1 MGQWATGKS
10 GPSSKKLLQ
19 LLSKITNNTWG
30 PGPRRRK
37 TCVMRK
43 LFDRKEQKPPSD
55 PSGTGAFLS
64 RLADAPTTAILQYPA
79 DDVDEHQLERDL
91 CRESLIVN
99 GSPVTAHQD
108 LVDLAVLRRQ
118 VSDNVFVARTVG
130 ATTPEWRR
138 AAIERMLQACDRTVA
153 GGDTYTEVLGLL
165 AEHATKFVATPS
177 GSSAPAA
184 TSISTRTTYYGD
196 SDDASASA
204 GCKIDLAVVSTNCF
218 DVVRLPLTGPQVAP
232 VARVRTKITHR
243 MVLTTRPPP
252 SVATMSTYD
261 ANVVLTSDCVVRG
274 GGEREL
280 AMKVVL
286 NAAGAGHRRTSSGSV
301 LPVAGGSGGS
311 GGADATVLLA
321 GQVWKLAHNRLR
333 GTTVWKLRWI
343 AITPGRLLY
352 YRHKGDV
359 KPKEVL
365 DLREREIVI
374 HAEAPSPGAGAESGG
389 GSSKSPK
396 KAYRREKPFRFSCMD
411 GRTSADSK
419 CHFAAL
425 THEGRELWV
434 RCLRSAVNAKHMNRG
449 VLGRMSSASGTGAH
463 AVAPGARLG
472 GSDTNVSSPRF
483 GIWPGAIAGSTP
495 RSRRSTTPP
504 RSDGA
509 AGAAGDG
516 SAGAGHPASGGSP
529 GRIGG
534 RRNIVSMRISR
545 GTKATL
551 AAVGGKLRRAVQR
564 SSSKKERIA
573 QGEGDAAH
581 EFETTPGSPMD
592 AAAAA
597 MESPSQSTTP
607 APTEDDEDASP
618 RGASSSPRPR
628 PGSGAGGRGVGA
640 PAAAGAEGTK
650 GCVARQPVARRRVN
664 VVVKPA
670 SAGGAGV
677 SQPAF
682 MRMEAPAAPPVTL
695 PPSVAATYVASKGA
709 APATAA
715 AAGARG
721 AGGDRGPPAP
731 ACNGDSDEEQ
741 AAPAAAAPLMGAA
754 RGEGRRR
761 GQSVRSQD

>member
-1 MGQWATGKS
+1 
-10 GPSSKKLLQ
+10 
-19 LLSKITNNTWG
+19 
-30 PGPRRRK
+30 
-37 TCVMRK
+37 MRK

-64 RLADAPTTAILQYPA
+64 RLAAAPTTTTLQYPA

-130 ATTPEWRR
+130 VTTADWRR

-184 TSISTRTTYYGD
+184 TSISTRTTYHGD
-196 SDDASASA
+196 GDDASLSA
-204 GCKIDLAVVSTNCF
+204 GCEIDLAVVSTNCF
-218 DVVRLPLTGPQVAP
+218 DIVRLPLMGPQVAP

-252 SVATMSTYD
+252 SVATMSTYN

-301 LPVAGGSGGS
+301 LPVAGGDGARGSS

-365 DLREREIVI
+365 DLRERAIVI
-374 HAEAPSPGAGAESGG
+374 HAESPSPGAGADSGGDGSAGGSDG
-389 GSSKSPK
+389 GSSSKK
-396 KAYRREKPFRFSCMD
+396 KAYQREKPFRFSCMD

-434 RCLRSAVNAKHMNRG
+434 RCLRSAVSAKHMDRG
-449 VLGRMSSASGTGAH
+449 VLRRMSSASGVSAH
-463 AVAPGARLG
+463 STAAHPNGPGGNRSG
-472 GSDTNVSSPRF
+472 NGNGKSDAKVSSPRF
-483 GIWPGAIAGSTP
+483 GIWPGPLGGSTP
-495 RSRRSTTPP
+495 RRRLTTTPS
-504 RSDGA
+504 RDGA
-509 AGAAGDG
+509 SGGGCSDG
-516 SAGAGHPASGGSP
+516 SAGAGPPASGGSP
-529 GRIGG
+529 GRSSG
-534 RRNIVSMRISR
+534 RRKIVSMRISR

-551 AAVGGKLRRAVQR
+551 AAVGGKLRRAVKR
-564 SSSKKERIA
+564 SSSKKGRLA
-573 QGEGDAAH
+573 QRECDAAH

-597 MESPSQSTTP
+597 MDSPSQSSTP
-607 APTEDDEDASP
+607 ALTEDDEDADASP
-618 RGASSSPRPR
+618 RGGSSSPRP
-628 PGSGAGGRGVGA
+628 GS
-640 PAAAGAEGTK
+640 AAGKADGVK
-650 GCVARQPVARRRVN
+650 GGYVAHKPVVRRRVN
-664 VVVKPA
+664 VVIKPA
-670 SAGGAGV
+670 SLGMAGGV

-682 MRMEAPAAPPVTL
+682 MRMEVPPSGTL
-695 PPSVAATYVASKGA
+695 PPSVEAVRAAVKNLTPEA
-709 APATAA
+709 AYCGDLEEPVAA
-715 AAGARG
+715 AATM
-721 AGGDRGPPAP
+721 PPP
-731 ACNGDSDEEQ
+731 
-741 AAPAAAAPLMGAA
+741 MGAA
-754 RGEGRRR
+754 QAQRKKGEER
-761 GQSVRSQD
+761 QSARTLD

>member
-1 MGQWATGKS
+1 
-10 GPSSKKLLQ
+10 
-19 LLSKITNNTWG
+19 
-30 PGPRRRK
+30 
-37 TCVMRK
+37 MRK

-138 AAIERMLQACDRTVA
+138 AVIERMLQACDRTVA

-389 GSSKSPK
+389 GSSKSAK

-449 VLGRMSSASGTGAH
+449 VLGRMSSASGTGLGALFMSFVCSFFCCSNLLFAH
-463 AVAPGARLG
+463 RFFCLLLPRCGRAR
-472 GSDTNVSSPRF
+472 RC
-483 GIWPGAIAGSTP
+483 AGSTT
-495 RSRRSTTPP
+495 RGKRYECLVAAIRDLARRD
-504 RSDGA
+504 RRLYA
-509 AGAAGDG
+509 AQPALDDAAEERWR
-516 SAGAGHPASGGSP
+516 GGS
-529 GRIGG
+529 GG
-534 RRNIVSMRISR
+534 RRQR
-545 GTKATL
+545 G
-551 AAVGGKLRRAVQR
+551 
-564 SSSKKERIA
+564 
-573 QGEGDAAH
+573 
-581 EFETTPGSPMD
+581 
-592 AAAAA
+592 
-597 MESPSQSTTP
+597 
-607 APTEDDEDASP
+607 
-618 RGASSSPRPR
+618 
-628 PGSGAGGRGVGA
+628 
-640 PAAAGAEGTK
+640 
-650 GCVARQPVARRRVN
+650 
-664 VVVKPA
+664 
-670 SAGGAGV
+670 
-677 SQPAF
+677 
-682 MRMEAPAAPPVTL
+682 
-695 PPSVAATYVASKGA
+695 
-709 APATAA
+709 
-715 AAGARG
+715 
-721 AGGDRGPPAP
+721 RGPPGERRQPGAKRRRRSP
-731 ACNGDSDEEQ
+731 QHSVHAHQPRNESDPGCGRWKV
-741 AAPAAAAPLMGAA
+741 ATRGAA
-754 RGEGRRR
+754 LVE
-761 GQSVRSQD
+761 